1 MGLLKANDD
10 EVPLGPLT
18 EEALPYSRAQKALI
32 AAVAG
37 VGLLIMAGVGVVIF
51 TVVNRLG
58 SLSDTPK
65 GAPEATTAFTIPAGA
80 QLALPKGAEV
90 QEMALD
96 GARLAIRYQSAAGK
110 SILIYDLATAKP
122 IGTVALGP

>member
-10 EVPLGPLT
+10 EPPLGPLT
-18 EEALPYSRAQKALI
+18 EEALPYSRAHKALI

-65 GAPEATTAFTIPAGA
+65 GATEATTALTMPAGA
-80 QLALPKGAEV
+80 RLALPEGAAV

-96 GARLAIRYQSAAGK
+96 ATHLAIRYKAGTGTA
-110 SILIYDLATAKP
+110 ILIYDLAAGKP
-122 IGTVALGP
+122 VGTVAIGP